1 METEF
6 LRREGKYNIY
16 SFKCD
21 CGVYGKIGVP
31 ADSRHLF
38 DHSCDNRVLL
48 IQRLPAG
55 MFDKPRL
62 EEISVQPG
70 GAA

>member
-16 SFKCD
+16 SFKCG
-21 CGVYGKIGVP
+21 CGAYGKIGVP
-31 ADSRHLF
+31 DDSQQLF
-38 DHSCDNRVLL
+38 DHGCDSRVLL